1 MTDKTVWM
9 ISGNKGGV
17 GKSLFSLALASAFEM
32 RGEQFAIFDGDGR
45 TGDVFAAF
53 RRKCPARQGDFR
65 DLRPDSHLCSLD
77 GQYESQLQQLLG
89 GSPHVIV
96 NTPDGADKVLMK
108 WFDVTLSHTE
118 QANVNFR
125 MVYLMS
131 DRPDGLEILP
141 ELAQRFQF
149 LYPVRNLHF
158 GAPKLFN
165 AFNKGYMPGFKVVLD
180 MPALRRDEV
189 RLLFDK
195 RMYPSEVLR
204 LRKPANGQGQGPYAV
219 HTLQRARILAWQRA
233 INDFAWDM
241 ADNNEMP
248 NLEFGKW

>member
-1 MTDKTVWM
+1 MADKTVWM

-32 RGEQFAIFDGDGR
+32 RGERFAVFDGDGR
-45 TGDVFAAF
+45 TGDVYAAF
-53 RRKCPARQGDFR
+53 KRKTPARQGDFR
-65 DLRPDSHLCSLD
+65 DLRPESHLCRLD
-77 GQYESQLQQLLG
+77 GQYEAQLHQLLS
-89 GSPHVIV
+89 GSPNVIV
-96 NTPDGADKVLMK
+96 NTPDGADTVLMK

-118 QANVNFR
+118 QANVDFR
-125 MVYLMS
+125 MVYLLS

-141 ELAQRFQF
+141 DLAQRFSF

-158 GAPKLFN
+158 GPPKLFS
-165 AFNKGYMPGFKVVLD
+165 AFNQAYMPGFKVVLD
-180 MPALRRDEV
+180 MPALRGDEV

-195 RMYPSEVLR
+195 SMYPAEVLR
-204 LRKPANGQGQGPYAV
+204 LKKSGTADGGERFAV

-233 INDFAWDM
+233 INEIAWDM
-241 ADNNEMP
+241 ADNKEVP